1 MEEEQSVE
9 ERHVDSVSMKV
20 VMLGDSGV
28 GKTSLVSMWSTHHF
42 NDGQTPTVCA
52 MSSVYGVNID
62 GRAADVFLWDTAGQ
76 EQFSPLTPLYLRQTS
91 VAILTAAIDNAE
103 TFESIDKWLQLVHET
118 CDGGPPVI
126 LAINKMDLKG
136 DDCIVPDLREDA
148 DEVFAGVFYVS
159 AKTGENVQELFEFAC
174 RKGCQYVIAEKEV
187 RSKSRNIAQ
196 PSMFS
201 GCC

>member
-1 MEEEQSVE
+1 MEEEQNVE
-9 ERHVDSVSMKV
+9 ERHAETVSMKM

-28 GKTSLVSMWSTHHF
+28 GKTCLVSVWSTNHF
-42 NDGQTPTVCA
+42 NDGQTPTVGA
-52 MSSVYGVNID
+52 VSSLHGVNVD
-62 GRAADVFLWDTAGQ
+62 GRDVDVFLWDTAGQ

-91 VAILTAAIDNAE
+91 VAILTVAVDNPE
-103 TFESIDKWLQLVHET
+103 TFASIDKWLQLVRET
-118 CDGGPPVI
+118 CGGGPPVV

-136 DDCIVPDLREDA
+136 DDCLVPDLREDA
-148 DEVFAGVFYVS
+148 EEVFAGVFYVS
-159 AKTGENVQELFEFAC
+159 AKTGENVQELFQFAC

-187 RSKSRNIAQ
+187 RGKSRNIAQ